1 MADVKEPR
9 KAGRKPEPKPPK
21 EKKDWGTTL
30 ATGEPKKCHGKPRV
44 EIDLDVAMK
53 LGAMNCTY
61 AECSAFMDIPLPTL
75 QSRPDFVAAFEKGK
89 EQGKTSLRRLLY
101 QHAQTSPGVTIFLS
115 KNYLGLKDKPD
126 EPEEPAAEV
135 VIRMR
140 PRKLADDT
148 HNQDD
153 DE

>member
-1 MADVKEPR
+1 MTKI
-9 KAGRKPEPKPPK
+9 PEDIRIDTG
-21 EKKDWGTTL
+21 EKK
-30 ATGEPKKCHGKPRV
+30 KKSGRPRV
-44 EIDLDVAMK
+44 EIDLELVKRAASI
-53 LGAMNCTY
+53 GATIQDI
-61 AECSAFMDIPLPTL
+61 SALTDIPVGTL
-75 QSRPDFVAAFEKGK
+75 SNRPDFTETYNKAIQDCKMSVRLHLFKLMQSGNTVA
-89 EQGKTSLRRLLY
+89 TL
-101 QHAQTSPGVTIFLS
+101 FLA